1 MANFD
6 TSLVLDAI
14 VHDVLAD
21 HETNRQLIEL
31 IEDTRHSE
39 RGDEGD
45 RIQLVWGVLLLSLR
59 QMAKSSHGRDLVV
72 GLVDRLMDEAKARML
87 AEIQLTAAGFD
98 PQEIVETIR
107 EFPEDFG
114 PEAMLARRRRGPTRQ
129 ELDEGGAI

>member
-6 TSLVLDAI
+6 TTLVLEAI
-14 VHDVLAD
+14 VREVLTDHESNRQVIEALDTFRLGNQEDVLASIF
-21 HETNRQLIEL
+21 E
-31 IEDTRHSE
+31 
-39 RGDEGD
+39 
-45 RIQLVWGVLLLSLR
+45 VSLR
-59 QMAKSSHGRDLVV
+59 RMSQSSHGRDLVV
-72 GLVDRLMDEAKARML
+72 GLVDRYTDEAKARML

-129 ELDEGGAI
+129 ELDDGGAI